1 MQRARPGP
9 HGRAKLRSEPSPPP
23 ATPSGS
29 RPQAHPR
36 APQPAPSLSFLEKVP
51 SCGAQPDT
59 GRSPRSL
66 VSEAWRLQGPQP
78 AQPARGWE
86 QVISLTKERQLPRP
100 PSPCCPILQFAPC
113 LYPPEGG
120 QQDEPEPRKGSS
132 PEAQRGGK
140 ARGPPTRP
148 PPPPLPGRLRVPCS
162 VLRLW
167 CLGAGLPEQGG
178 QQGWPGREG
187 STASAEPLEERW
199 KDLREGFQKQKECQ
213 RHRPQPGSSPA
224 SGSPGCGPRPQ
235 GSH

>member
-1 MQRARPGP
+1 MGLSQTLGGAPEV
-9 HGRAKLRSEPSPPP
+9 SSPRLG
-23 ATPSGS
+23 GS
-29 RPQAHPR
+29 KDLNQ
-36 APQPAPSLSFLEKVP
+36 PSLPVAGSSSLV
-51 SCGAQPDT
+51 
-59 GRSPRSL
+59 SPRSGSCP
-66 VSEAWRLQGPQP
+66 VPPPHAAPSC
-78 AQPARGWE
+78 
-86 QVISLTKERQLPRP
+86 SLPLAF
-100 PSPCCPILQFAPC
+100 I
-113 LYPPEGG
+113 PPEGG
-120 QQDEPEPRKGSS
+120 QQYEPEPRKGSS

-187 STASAEPLEERW
+187 STASVEPLEERW

-224 SGSPGCGPRPQ
+224 SSSPGCGPRPQ
-235 GSH
+235 GLTLTGGRQYGPDPSLEPHPCPAFSSFLQPSPVLWAA